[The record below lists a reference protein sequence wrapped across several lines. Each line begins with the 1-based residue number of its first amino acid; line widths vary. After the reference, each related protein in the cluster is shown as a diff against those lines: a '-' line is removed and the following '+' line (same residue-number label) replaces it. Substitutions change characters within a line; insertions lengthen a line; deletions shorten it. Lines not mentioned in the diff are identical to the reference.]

1 MIRPA
6 LQRRTSAWW
15 EGRRVITT
23 RELRT
28 GEAIYPPGLE
38 LTVERKFG
46 GLEVRREPCPCCGIS
61 VRIGRVPFSALDL
74 LEDL

>member
-15 EGRRVITT
+15 EGRRVVAT

-28 GEAIYPPGLE
+28 REAIYPRGLE
-38 LTVERKFG
+38 LIVERKYG
-46 GLEVRREPCPCCGIS
+46 GLEVRREACSLCGVS
-61 VRIGRVPFSALDL
+61 VRIGRVPFSALEL
-74 LEDL
+74 IE

>member
-15 EGRRVITT
+15 AGRRVVAT

-28 GEAIYPPGLE
+28 GEAIYPRGLE
-38 LTVERKFG
+38 LVVERKFG
-46 GLEVRREPCPCCGIS
+46 GLELRREPCSCCGVS
-61 VRIGRVPFSALDL
+61 VRIGRVPFSDL
-74 LEDL
+74 ELIE